1 MITSVALRMCRG
13 HIYVL
18 GQPLWQLW
26 QRSPA
31 LLSFPQCDVRTLLQY
46 NPCLSTSQA
55 LCRLG
60 GGLRPRWWRKASAG
74 RDSFPPGSVYIFYNN
89 VCCPQTTWLSYQCK
103 EQLNPHSAECFHYSY
118 SWSWHSRP
126 SALWSS
132 LLFHYWLIYT
142 LNRDSKEVSFC
153 VSTVI
158 TWEWLPGTP
167 CWERFWGYILTQ
179 QDEAL
184 WLIGEVCH
192 RWGWGVSSTH
202 ICPSIS
208 LPSTLHSLY

>member
-60 GGLRPRWWRKASAG
+60 GGLRPRWWRKAPAG

-118 SWSWHSRP
+118 SWSWRSRP

-142 LNRDSKEVSFC
+142 LNRDSKRGLILCIHCDHLGVAAWN
-153 VSTVI
+153 TVLRKI
-158 TWEWLPGTP
+158 LRLHPDSAGWSSEIDWWGLP
-167 CWERFWGYILTQ
+167 
-179 QDEAL
+179 
-184 WLIGEVCH
+184 
-192 RWGWGVSSTH
+192 
-202 ICPSIS
+202 
-208 LPSTLHSLY
+208 